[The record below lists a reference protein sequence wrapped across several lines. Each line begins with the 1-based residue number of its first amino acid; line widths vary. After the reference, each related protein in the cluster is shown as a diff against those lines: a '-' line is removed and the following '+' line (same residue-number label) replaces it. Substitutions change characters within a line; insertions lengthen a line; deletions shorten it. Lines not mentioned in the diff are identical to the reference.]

1 MIEKTFIIIKPEV
14 LQNKKECDKILG
26 NVIKII
32 LENGLLINKLK
43 MTTATRNLVV
53 SHYNHI
59 VDKPFFK
66 DILEHMTS
74 GPIIIGILEG
84 ENAVKKWRELMGPT
98 NPKDD
103 FTGKTIR
110 GRYGYNIGDKMFNVV
125 HGSDS
130 LINAKKE
137 IKLWFGV

>member
-1 MIEKTFIIIKPEV
+1 MIEQTFVIIKPEV
-14 LQNKKECDKILG
+14 LQDKLHGDEILG
-26 NVIKII
+26 DVIKII
-32 LENGLLINKLK
+32 LENGLIIDKLK
-43 MTTATRNLVV
+43 MTIATKPLVA
-53 SHYNHI
+53 SHYSHI

-66 DILEHMTS
+66 DILEHMIS

-84 ENAVKKWRELMGPT
+84 ENAVEKWRNLMGPT

-103 FTGKTIR
+103 LTGKTIR
-110 GRYGYNIGDKMFNVV
+110 GRHGYNVDDKIFNIV

-130 LINAKKE
+130 VKNAKKE